1 MLSLLKH
8 MALILVAIIIWNCDS
23 RIAKINMPASIYATF
38 SDGSGYFKPKD
49 NPPYRDSIN
58 FQIPSF
64 YPKGSSHHTKIDSM
78 LLKAPA
84 PIKVHSATSE
94 DRSEEHTSELQSRG
108 HLVCRLLLEK
118 KKVQTSQKAKE
129 HL

>member
-1 MLSLLKH
+1 
-8 MALILVAIIIWNCDS
+8 
-23 RIAKINMPASIYATF
+23 MPASIYATF

-64 YPKGSSHHTKIDSM
+64 YPKGSSHNTKIDSM

-84 PIKVHSATSE
+84 PIKVNSATSE
-94 DRSEEHTSELQSRG
+94 DTIFDLNDVNGINILDYEGKSTIHFIVGDIIFINKAVIIDFMLS
-108 HLVCRLLLEK
+108 HLHHILNLY
-118 KKVQTSQKAKE
+118 
-129 HL
+129 

>member
-94 DRSEEHTSELQSRG
+94 DKIGRAS
-108 HLVCRLLLEK
+108 CRER
-118 KKVQTSQKAKE
+118 V
-129 HL
+129 